1 VTRLLFIRGSIA
13 GVRLAIAI
21 LASMYGVTT
30 FSSYRTFAAAREV
43 QQPAPAQP
51 PPATTSPAAPKA
63 PAKPPAK
70 APANPD
76 LRPAPTGVALPPGYV
91 IGAEDVLTIVFWR
104 DKDMSAD
111 VTVRPDG
118 KVTLPLVN
126 DIDAAGKTPEELR
139 KAITEA
145 ASRFV
150 EDPTVS
156 VVVKTINSRRVYI
169 TGMVGKSG
177 AYPISTPTTVLQ
189 LISMAGGLSEF
200 AHSKEIIINRMENGR
215 QVALKFNYSDV
226 QKGKNLHQ
234 NIELRPGDTVIVP

>member
-1 VTRLLFIRGSIA
+1 VTRLVFTHRGSAA
-13 GVRLAIAI
+13 GVRLAVAV
-21 LASMYGVTT
+21 LAFMYGAPN
-30 FSSYRTFAAAREV
+30 FSAYRAFAAASEV
-43 QQPAPAQP
+43 QQPAPAKP
-51 PPATTSPAAPKA
+51 PPTTPAAPVPPA
-63 PAKPPAK
+63 PVPPAK
-70 APANPD
+70 APAKAD
-76 LRPAPTGVALPPGYV
+76 VRPVPTGVALPPGYV
-91 IGAEDVLTIVFWR
+91 IGADDILTIVFWR

-111 VTVRPDG
+111 VVVRPDG

-126 DIDAAGKTPEELR
+126 DVDAAGKTPEELR

-150 EDPTVS
+150 EEPTVS
-156 VVVKTINSRRVYI
+156 VVVKQINSRRVYI

-177 AYPISTPTTVLQ
+177 AYPLSAPTTVLQ

-200 AHSKEIIINRMENGR
+200 AHSKNIIINRAENGR

-234 NIELRPGDTVIVP
+234 NIELKPGDTVIVP